1 MSVLATDPGL
11 ATRRQ
16 PNAKSVRGRDRSDA
30 RHVRRQRDDGMT
42 LGRPPQTFGALFL
55 GFLVIGARSF
65 GGVRL
70 HHRDATYAATGG
82 CG

>member
-30 RHVRRQRDDGMT
+30 RHVRRQREDGMT
-42 LGRPPQTFGALFL
+42 LDGRHRRS
-55 GFLVIGARSF
+55 ARCSSAF
-65 GGVRL
+65 S
-70 HHRDATYAATGG
+70 
-82 CG
+82 